1 MIAEDRVRDIPARS
15 MAEAKRLAMRDAA
28 HAKVM
33 TAEAVLNRH
42 IRECD
47 VCQQDGRKPINMT
60 VGQF

>member
-1 MIAEDRVRDIPARS
+1 MVAEDRVRDIPARS
-15 MAEAKRLAMRDAA
+15 MAESKRLAIRDTA
-28 HAKVM
+28 HSKVM

-47 VCQQDGRKPINMT
+47 TCKQDGRIPVNMT